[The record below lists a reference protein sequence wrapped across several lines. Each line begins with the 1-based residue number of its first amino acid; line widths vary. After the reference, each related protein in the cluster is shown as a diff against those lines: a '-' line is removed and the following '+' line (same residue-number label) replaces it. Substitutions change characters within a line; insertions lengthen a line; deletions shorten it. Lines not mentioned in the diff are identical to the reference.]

1 MMIAIGDDGGD
12 EVVMV
17 AVTTMIAIDDDGG
30 DDELVVMAL

>member
-1 MMIAIGDDGGD
+1 MMIAIGDDGGGD
-12 EVVMV
+12 EVMV